1 MSEQSHI
8 DTIKDSVFQ
17 KSKISLEDKK
27 AVKGYDFDNG
37 RDFDALLN
45 SYKNMGFQATEF
57 GKAIDEITK
66 MVYDYMNIILYLF
79 V

>member
-8 DTIKDSVFQ
+8 NTIKDFVFQ
-17 KSKISLEDKK
+17 KSKVSFDNDRV
-27 AVKGYDFDNG
+27 VKGYDFDKG

-66 MVYDYMNIILYLF
+66 MVN
-79 V
+79 